1 MKLFFL
7 IYFLK
12 NIFASS
18 HDYCQEDEWVGDDCQ
33 MYKKCIFDPDGLN
46 VRRTVFCVEGSKVKA
61 AIGLGMGREL
71 SCEPEA
77 DIPCDQKC
85 GPPCPPDPEDS
96 NDVTSDDP
104 QPENTDFSGPIEC
117 RPGTVDPINCFKFR
131 LCMHGRMVT
140 VHCNEGLVHSGYK
153 KEC

>member
-61 AIGLGMGREL
+61 AIGLGMGRE
-71 SCEPEA
+71 C
-77 DIPCDQKC
+77 
-85 GPPCPPDPEDS
+85 
-96 NDVTSDDP
+96 
-104 QPENTDFSGPIEC
+104 
-117 RPGTVDPINCFKFR
+117 KF
-131 LCMHGRMVT
+131 LIT
-140 VHCNEGLVHSGYK
+140 KLV
-153 KEC
+153 

>member
-1 MKLFFL
+1 MTQNLSGNQSRST
-7 IYFLK
+7 LK
-12 NIFASS
+12 NYFFIKSIILFL
-18 HDYCQEDEWVGDDCQ
+18 V
-33 MYKKCIFDPDGLN
+33 
-46 VRRTVFCVEGSKVKA
+46 
-61 AIGLGMGREL
+61 

-85 GPPCPPDPEDS
+85 GQPCPPDPEDS

-153 KEC
+153 KECQGISVNL